1 MKPVFATVRTVAS
14 DRRRIILCE
23 GEDERVLRAAQIAVD
38 EKLASPILVGRPK
51 AIGQSI
57 RNQGLRLRA
66 GEHYTVVDPE
76 DYDRH
81 DEYWTEYQK
90 VTARRGV
97 TPQYARLEVR
107 RRRWSGFLALVTA
120 AMLPLYTRLGMNPLM
135 LACVVMMAG
144 GVMNILP
151 WGGPTARAAAALKVD
166 AAELFVPMIPA
177 IVAGAAWVIFVAW
190 LFGPRSVSELESSI
204 RRLSAKSMP

>member
-1 MKPVFATVRTVAS
+1 LSKAS
-14 DRRRIILCE
+14 EIKAC
-23 GEDERVLRAAQIAVD
+23 ACAQ
-38 EKLASPILVGRPK
+38 
-51 AIGQSI
+51 
-57 RNQGLRLRA
+57 

-107 RRRWSGFLALVTA
+107 RPRWSGFLALVVSLDGDGSTTYLIVTA

-166 AAELFVPMIPA
+166 AAELFVPLIPA